1 MKKLFYTCILFSLI
15 GSMAFPKAN
24 ASKNTKSYV
33 ALAKEALKKGNLDDG
48 LDYLYLAMDD
58 DDPEAYILMG
68 DQFLQG
74 DLMYQ
79 DFDEATVYYE
89 IAIDILEENKDISSE
104 KYFMALLG
112 LGQTVNQSGDYTNAM
127 GFFKNALTL
136 SLNLYGEQA
145 LNTARC
151 YLNLGKTYS
160 GWGDT
165 KQARTY
171 FDKALKIALEE
182 ENGLNNTVAECYNSI
197 AYLLLKMEKYNECET
212 YFSKAMEIYEKLYG
226 TQSLEITDC
235 LTDMANLCIHRQDL
249 DTALSYAN
257 KALKIQLQNLG
268 DFNTHTAKTYSTI
281 AQIYDMNNDVEN
293 AVENY
298 TSALDIQIEIYGQY
312 HPEVAKAFFNLGM
325 MCYRGKLYSEA
336 KKALESAFLIYE
348 HTENYTEIMEKAWTV
363 FTNIQYVPKK
373 YQDDFLF
380 IKLDALAAGINAA
393 ENARNS
399 ITSKKDNI
407 TAKALPL
414 YYAAVD
420 LYAQSFEEKNSFYY
434 SELLRSRGFLEEIG
448 TEAAL
453 KLDGVTD
460 KEREQFKQLSKEI
473 DQLSKKVMSDNSKK
487 STSSDANEV
496 SNNEEKLNAA
506 REKLAALDE
515 SIGKRLPKYSQL
527 RNPTP
532 VTFDEAKKWCGKNR
546 VILEYVM
553 WDESYADS
561 ILNATIEAEELNVK
575 SNSKTQNLS
584 NIASYCLVISSRKV
598 VPVKLD
604 STYDYTQSIEKI
616 RKMITDRTPLNDKN
630 FTALRKELYDKLIA
644 PVYMSLP
651 LMPDNIMIVP
661 DGNLSFLPFDV
672 LCDDD
677 GIYLGELYNLS
688 VSPSVS
694 VSMMAEKNGGTSTSS
709 AKTSSNKTKNSF
721 ENDDHFLAV
730 GNPLYNKS
738 DSAGENR
745 GFQKKFIKL
754 ENKVSQEELLSQYA
768 KPETAG
774 KYFQARNISW
784 SNIPGTGTEIH
795 TLKEKTFQNASF
807 KLVEGKE
814 ASEKAIKTMSQSKEL
829 EKYSIVHFACHGYF
843 DTQNYQM
850 SSIVFSEVSSP
861 LEQRGDDDGYMT
873 LSEASLLNLNA
884 NLVNLSACQTGLAQL
899 RKGEGMTGLT
909 RSFLVAGARNVGV
922 TLWSV
927 DDEATCEFMTRMYSK
942 VKDFGYTYREA
953 YAEVKNEFR
962 KDSKLSAPYYWA
974 AFILYE

>member
-1 MKKLFYTCILFSLI
+1 MRKIVLTYVLLLLI
-15 GSMAFPKAN
+15 GGLAFSAPH
-24 ASKNTKSYV
+24 ASKETKNYV
-33 ALAKEALKKGNLDDG
+33 TLAKEALKKGNLDDG

-68 DQFLQG
+68 DQFLHG

-79 DFDEATVYYE
+79 DFDEATAYYE
-89 IAIDILEENKDISSE
+89 TAMEILQENGDTDSE
-104 KYFMALLG
+104 KYFMTLIGLG
-112 LGQTVNQSGDYTNAM
+112 LSLNQSGDFTNAM
-127 GFFKNALTL
+127 DCFKNALPL
-136 SLNLYGEQA
+136 SISLYGEHS
-145 LNTARC
+145 LNAAKC
-151 YLNLGKTYS
+151 YLNLGKS
-160 GWGDT
+160 FDGWGDT

-171 FDKALKIALEE
+171 FDNALKISLESDE
-182 ENGLNNTVAECYNSI
+182 GFNDTVAECYNNI
-197 AYLLLKMEKYNECET
+197 AYLLLKMEKYNDCEL
-212 YFSKAMEIYEKLYG
+212 YLNKSMEIYEKLHG
-226 TQSLEITDC
+226 SQSIEFTDC
-235 LTDMANLCIHRQDL
+235 LTDMATLCIYRKDFEKG
-249 DTALSYAN
+249 LSYAN
-257 KALKIQLQNLG
+257 KALKIQLG
-268 DFNTHTAKTYSTI
+268 SVGEFNTHAASTYSTI
-281 AQIYDMNNDVEN
+281 AQIYDLKNDIN
-293 AVENY
+293 KAIDNY
-298 TSALDIQIEIYGQY
+298 SSALEIQMEIYGAK

-325 MCYRGKLYSEA
+325 MCYRGKLYKEA
-336 KKALESAFLIYE
+336 REFLENAFLIYE
-348 HTENYTEIMEKAWTV
+348 QTENYAEVIEKSWIV
-363 FTNIQYVPKK
+363 FTKIQNVPKK

-380 IKLDALAAGINAA
+380 VKLDALAAGIKAA

-420 LYAQSFEEKNSFYY
+420 LYAQSYEEKNSFYY

-453 KLDGVTD
+453 KLDGITD
-460 KEREQFKQLSKEI
+460 KEREQFKQLSREI
-473 DQLSKKVMSDNSKK
+473 DQLSKKVMGDNSKK
-487 STSSDANEV
+487 SSSNENDDNSDN
-496 SNNEEKLNAA
+496 SNKLNAA
-506 REKLAALDE
+506 REQLATLDE
-515 SIGKRLPKYSQL
+515 AIGKRIPKYSQL

-532 VTFDEAKKWCGKNR
+532 ATFDEAKKWCGNNR

-561 ILNATIEAEELNVK
+561 ILNASIESEELNIK
-575 SNSKTQNLS
+575 ADSTNLNLS
-584 NIASYCLVISSRKV
+584 GISSYCLVISNKKV

-604 STYDYTQSIEKI
+604 SEYNYTQAVEKL
-616 RKMITDRTPLNDKN
+616 RKMITDRIPLDNKE
-630 FTALRKELYDKLIA
+630 FATLRKELYDKLID
-644 PVYMSLP
+644 PVYLSLP

-677 GIYLGELYNLS
+677 GVYLGELYNLS

-694 VSMMAEKNGGTSTSS
+694 VSMMAEKNGKNSVSS
-709 AKTSSNKTKNSF
+709 AKSGNKQKKASG
-721 ENDDHFLAV
+721 NDELFLAV
-730 GNPLYNKS
+730 GNPVYNSK
-738 DSAGENR
+738 DGTGENR
-745 GFQKKFIKL
+745 GFQKKFIKI
-754 ENKVSQEELLSQYA
+754 ENKISQEELIAQYA

-774 KYFQARNISW
+774 KYFQARNITW

-795 TLKEKTFQNASF
+795 TLKEKTFKNSRF
-807 KLVEGKE
+807 KLVEGKDATE
-814 ASEKAIKTMSQSKEL
+814 RNVKAMSQSKEL
-829 EKYSIVHFACHGYF
+829 EEYSVVHFACHGYF

-861 LEQRGDDDGYMT
+861 LEQRGEDDGYMT

-884 NLVNLSACQTGLAQL
+884 KLVNLSACQTGLAQL

-909 RSFLVAGARNVGV
+909 RSFLVAGAKNVGV

-942 VKDFGYTYREA
+942 VKDLGYTYQEA
-953 YAEVKNEFR
+953 YAEVKTEFR
-962 KDSKLSAPYYWA
+962 KDKKWNSPYYWA